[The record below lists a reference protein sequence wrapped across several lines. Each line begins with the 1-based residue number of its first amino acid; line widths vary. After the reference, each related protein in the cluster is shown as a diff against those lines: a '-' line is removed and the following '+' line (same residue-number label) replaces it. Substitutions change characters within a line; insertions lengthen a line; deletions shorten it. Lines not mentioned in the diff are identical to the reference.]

1 MVECPFLLKPSPQGH
16 NGPQVPEMPH
26 CTCCRPRWRLQSPC
40 HRSFL
45 RKEIVVSHGKYPKYI
60 EISQNGWFI
69 IENHWTSTPKMM
81 ISYDFGVPWCSRNPK
96 TFPQSSKRWCDKT
109 RNHLWYTLPFLV
121 NVWAM
126 ILKLDLPVE
135 IVDLPNYNM
144 LDLSSSLRNS
154 LPEGNHTI
162 KWPLNFPWKVVIFHG
177 YVIVCQRVLTRFLTE
192 TITESQGQPWPG
204 RCTTRRV
211 TAIGRPYI
219 FDLCMIGAFVV
230 YDLQYVMNYIYNMC
244 IYIYSVH
251 VCVLIYI

>member
-1 MVECPFLLKPSPQGH
+1 MVDLSIAMLVHQRVVGWWNAHFCWTLRHRATMGGAWNASLHVLPPALATSGS
-16 NGPQVPEMPH
+16 GPPVLPAV
-26 CTCCRPRWRLQSPC
+26 
-40 HRSFL
+40 
-45 RKEIVVSHGKYPKYI
+45 EIVVKLMANIRNI
-60 EISQNGWFI
+60 EISQKMDGLSWFIIENHYPKMDGLSWFI
-69 IENHWTSTPKMM
+69 IENHWKSTPKMM
-81 ISYDFGVPWCSRNPK
+81 ISYDFGVPWRSRNPK

-109 RNHLWYTLPFLV
+109 RNHLRYTLPFLV

-192 TITESQGQPWPG
+192 TITEARVNPG
-204 RCTTRRV
+204 LV
-211 TAIGRPYI
+211 AVRPEESPQLEGLTY
-219 FDLCMIGAFVV
+219 
-230 YDLQYVMNYIYNMC
+230 
-244 IYIYSVH
+244 
-251 VCVLIYI
+251 LIYVW